1 MVINMKQTKT
11 TTPTPTEE
19 AATSEKKE
27 KRSNPNARSAAFIL
41 LIPAFLSLIA
51 SVFMAWQTVGTN
63 LLFVTASR
71 GQLYRQYP
79 VFLILGLI
87 LLLVA
92 ICLLRANPASAL
104 PPKTEKPEK
113 TEKKPTSATKIPD
126 TPVKAVEA
134 PDNTTPVQTEAP
146 TPAAEPTAD
155 ANETPA
161 EQKPADKRFCTN
173 CGEVLAPDA
182 KFCTKCG
189 TPQTPTVPADDGEAA
204 Q

>member
-11 TTPTPTEE
+11 TTPAPTAE
-19 AATSEKKE
+19 AAASKKKE
-27 KRSNPNARSAAFIL
+27 KQSNPNARSAAFIL

-104 PPKTEKPEK
+104 PPKPEK
-113 TEKKPTSATKIPD
+113 TEKKPTSAAKTPD
-126 TPVKAVEA
+126 IPVKAVEA
-134 PDNTTPVQTEAP
+134 PDNTTPVQAEAP

-155 ANETPA
+155 ANTAPA
-161 EQKPADKRFCTN
+161 EQKATGKRFCTK
-173 CGEVLAPDA
+173 CGEELAPDA